1 MALKKIQDLIEKLSK
16 DPKVK
21 MVISEV
27 QSATKDIQ
35 SKMQHMTKED
45 AVKTYKTLV
54 KKVTA
59 KEGQLQ
65 KEAKAFIVKLKKS
78 AVDVEKNL
86 NTYKKKAQAE
96 RTKLEKVL
104 KAKAGIKTKSTTK
117 AKPAAKKATAPK
129 KKSAAKK

>member
-21 MVISEV
+21 MVIAEV

-54 KKVTA
+54 KKVKA

-78 AVDVEKNL
+78 AVDVENNL
-86 NTYKKKAQAE
+86 NTYKKKAHAE
-96 RTKLEKVL
+96 RSKLEKVL
-104 KAKAGIKTKSTTK
+104 KAKAGIKPKATTK
-117 AKPAAKKATAPK
+117 AKPAVKKATAPK
-129 KKSAAKK
+129 KKAAAKK

>member
-27 QSATKDIQ
+27 QTATKDIQ

-104 KAKAGIKTKSTTK
+104 KAKAGIKTKTAK
-117 AKPAAKKATAPK
+117 AKPATKKAAAPK
-129 KKSAAKK
+129 KKSATKK